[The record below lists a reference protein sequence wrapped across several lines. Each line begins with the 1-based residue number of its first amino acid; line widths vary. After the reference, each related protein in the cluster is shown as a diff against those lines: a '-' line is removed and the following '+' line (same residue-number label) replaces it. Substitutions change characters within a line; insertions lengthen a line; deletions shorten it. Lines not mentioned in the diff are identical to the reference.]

1 MNVTIKDIAKELG
14 ICYSS
19 VSRAL
24 NGKPGV
30 SEATRKKITE
40 TAEKM
45 GYRPNELARGLVS
58 RISRTIGVIIP
69 EILNPLFNEIA
80 TGILETANK
89 NKYDVFLCIS
99 NWDRK
104 KEAEYLRAF
113 VEKRVDGVIIKSA
126 DDSPADNF
134 ENLRLP
140 VIGFENSSARENY
153 SFVEVDNV
161 KGGYIAAKYLLDCGY
176 RKIAFIGGKKNSFSH
191 SDRYKGFL
199 KAFEEKHISYDRS
212 LTFTGEFNI
221 DSGYNVA
228 KDVFSL
234 HKDVDA
240 VFACNDVT
248 ALGVLK
254 YLDQNNIKAGDDVG
268 VVGFDDIKYSDLPM
282 VNLTTVKQPK
292 YLIGK
297 IMMETLLEDIRKKEE
312 GLETVSRKIVLEPEL
327 IERGTTRRN
336 FLNISRHS

>member
-30 SEATRKKITE
+30 SGETRKKIEE
-40 TAEKM
+40 TAKRM

-58 RISRTIGVIIP
+58 HISKTIGVIIP
-69 EILNPLFNEIA
+69 EILNPLFNEIT

-99 NWDRK
+99 NWEK
-104 KEAEYLRAF
+104 TKEEEYLRAF
-113 VEKRVDGVIIKSA
+113 IEKRVDGVIIKSA
-126 DDSPADNF
+126 DDSPADNLD
-134 ENLRLP
+134 NLKLP
-140 VIGFENSSARENY
+140 VIGFEKSSAQENY
-153 SFVEVDNV
+153 SYVEVDNIR
-161 KGGYIAAKYLLDCGY
+161 GGYIAARHLLECGY
-176 RKIAFIGGKKNSFSH
+176 RKIAFIGGRKNSFSN
-191 SDRYKGFL
+191 SDRYMGFL
-199 KAFEEKHISYDRS
+199 KAFDEMNIAFDKS
-212 LTFTGEFNI
+212 LNFTGEFDI

-228 KDVFSL
+228 KEMFSS
-234 HKDVDA
+234 HRDVDA

-254 YLDQNNIKAGDDVG
+254 YFDEKNIRPGDDVG
-268 VVGFDDIKYSDLPM
+268 LVGFDDIKYSDLPM
-282 VNLTTVKQPK
+282 INLTTVRQPK

-297 IMMETLLEDIRKKEE
+297 LIMETLLEDIKKRES
-312 GLETVSRKIVLEPEL
+312 GDSVVSRKIILEPEL
-327 IERGTTRRN
+327 AERGTTKRN
-336 FLNISRHS
+336 FCRK

>member
-1 MNVTIKDIAKELG
+1 MNVTIKDIARELG

-30 SEATRKKITE
+30 SEETRKKISE
-40 TAEKM
+40 TAERM
-45 GYRPNELARGLVS
+45 GYRPNELARGLVNRVS
-58 RISRTIGVIIP
+58 KTIGVIIP
-69 EILNPLFNEIA
+69 EILNPLFNEIT

-104 KEAEYLRAF
+104 KEAEYLQTF
-113 VEKRVDGVIIKSA
+113 LEKRVDGVIIKSA

-134 ENLRLP
+134 DNLRLP
-140 VIGFENSSARENY
+140 LIGFENSSARDNF

-161 KGGYIAAKYLLDCGY
+161 KGGYLAAKHLLDCGY

-191 SDRYKGFL
+191 NDRYRGFL
-199 KAFEEKHISYDRS
+199 KAFEEKHISFNRS

-221 DSGYNVA
+221 DSGYKVA
-228 KDVFSL
+228 KEMFSQNNE
-234 HKDVDA
+234 VDA

-254 YLDQNNIKAGDDVG
+254 YLDQNNLKPADDVG
-268 VVGFDDIKYSDLPM
+268 VVGFDDISYSDLPM
-282 VNLTTVKQPK
+282 VDLTTIRQPK

-297 IMMETLLEDIRKKEE
+297 IMMESLLEDIKKKKS
-312 GLETVSRKIVLEPEL
+312 GSDIISRKIVLEPEL
-327 IERGTTRRN
+327 IERGTTKRN
-336 FLNISRHS
+336 FLKIPPR

>member
-30 SEATRKKITE
+30 SDDTRKKIKE

-45 GYRPNELARGLVS
+45 GYRPNELARGLV
-58 RISRTIGVIIP
+58 RHISKTIGVIIP

-99 NWDRK
+99 NWERK
-104 KEAEYLRAF
+104 KEAEYLQTF
-113 VEKRVDGVIIKSA
+113 LEKRVDGVIIKSA

-134 ENLRLP
+134 DNLKLP
-140 VIGFENSSARENY
+140 VIGFEKSSARENY
-153 SFVEVDNV
+153 SYVEVDNI
-161 KGGYIAAKYLLDCGY
+161 KGGYIAAKHLLDCGY
-176 RKIAFIGGKKNSFSH
+176 RSIAFIGGRKNSFSNRA
-191 SDRYKGFL
+191 RYKGFL
-199 KAFEEKHISYDRS
+199 KAFEEMHIPFNRE

-228 KDVFSL
+228 KEVFAL
-234 HKDVDA
+234 HRDVDA

-254 YLDQNNIKAGDDVG
+254 YFDEKNIIPGEDVG
-268 VVGFDDIKYSDLPM
+268 LVGFDDIKYSDLPM
-282 VNLTTVKQPK
+282 VNLTTVRQPK
-292 YLIGK
+292 YMIGK
-297 IMMETLLEDIRKKEE
+297 LIMETLLEDIRKKEE
-312 GLETVSRKIVLEPEL
+312 GDKIFSRKIILEPEL
-327 IERGTTRRN
+327 VERGTTKRN
-336 FLNISRHS
+336 FFRK

>member
-1 MNVTIKDIAKELG
+1 MNVTIKDIARELG

-30 SEATRKKITE
+30 SDETRKKIS
-40 TAEKM
+40 EKAKEM

-58 RISRTIGVIIP
+58 RVSKTIGVIIP
-69 EILNPLFNEIA
+69 DILNPLFNEIA
-80 TGILETANK
+80 TGIIETANN

-104 KEAEYLRAF
+104 KEAEYLQTF
-113 VEKRVDGVIIKSA
+113 LEKRVGGVIIKTA
-126 DDSPADNF
+126 DDSPADNLD
-134 ENLRLP
+134 NLNLP
-140 VIGFENSSARENY
+140 VVGFENSSARDNY

-161 KGGYIAAKYLLDCGY
+161 KGGYLAAKHLLDCGY

-191 SDRYKGFL
+191 NDRYKGFL
-199 KAFEEKHISYDRS
+199 KAFEEKHISFDRS
-212 LTFTGEFNI
+212 LVFTGEFNI
-221 DSGYNVA
+221 ESGYMLA
-228 KDVFSL
+228 KEMFTY
-234 HKDVDA
+234 HMDVDA

-254 YLDQNNIKAGDDVG
+254 YLDQNNIKPAVDVG
-268 VVGFDDIKYSDLPM
+268 IVGFDDIRYSDLPM

-312 GLETVSRKIVLEPEL
+312 GSDIISRRIILEPEL
-327 IERGTTRRN
+327 IQRGTTKKN
-336 FLNISRHS
+336 FLKI

>member
-1 MNVTIKDIAKELG
+1 MNVTIKDIARELG

-30 SEATRKKITE
+30 SDETRKKITE
-40 TAEKM
+40 TAERM

-58 RISRTIGVIIP
+58 RVSRTIGVVIP
-69 EILNPLFNEIA
+69 EILNPLFNEIT
-80 TGILETANK
+80 TGILETANL
-89 NKYDVFLCIS
+89 NRYDVFLCVS

-104 KEAEYLRAF
+104 KEAEYLKAF
-113 VEKRVDGVIIKSA
+113 IEKRVDGVIIKSA
-126 DDSPADNF
+126 DDSPPDSF
-134 ENLRLP
+134 DSLRLP
-140 VIGFENSSARENY
+140 VIGFENSSARRNY

-161 KGGYIAAKYLLDCGY
+161 RGGYLAAKHLLDCGY

-191 SDRYKGFL
+191 NDRYKGFL
-199 KAFEEKHISYDRS
+199 KAFEEKHIAYNRT

-228 KDVFSL
+228 RQVFEL
-234 HKDVDA
+234 HRDVDA

-254 YLDQNNIKAGDDVG
+254 YLDQNNLKPGDDVG
-268 VVGFDDIKYSDLPM
+268 VVGFDDIRYSDLPM
-282 VNLTTVKQPK
+282 INLTTIRQPK

-297 IMMETLLEDIRKKEE
+297 ILMETLLEDIRKKEE
-312 GLETVSRKIVLEPEL
+312 GIETVSRKIVLEPEL
-327 IERGTTRRN
+327 VERGTTKHN
-336 FLNISRHS
+336 FIKTDL